1 MMERNRKMD
10 GNVSKGFG
18 LGCLVSVVAFV
29 ALAFLFT
36 LMCGLLVRGC
46 VAASGDAES
55 EMIAAAVN
63 EAASSP
69 EEPGRFE
76 KVWVSG
82 SSDRL
87 APKVLRIRLSGPIME
102 SGASRGLFSKEED
115 TSAPAA
121 LRRIRAATSDKS
133 ISGILLEIDSPGGGV
148 TAADVLHDALLR
160 YKAANT
166 NRFVAV
172 YMGDMCCS
180 GGYYIAAAA
189 DRIYAHPTTITGSIG
204 VIMNGINVAGL
215 AKKIGVSG
223 VTIAS
228 GENKD
233 ILNPLKEVNPEHV
246 ELLKKPIEEMYERF
260 LGIVAKGRRMSVDK
274 VRPLADG
281 RIFSAN
287 EAKRN
292 GLVDDIFHE
301 AGMRRALKDLAR
313 GKDVRIVRYQSKN
326 GLGRLFDLSFLL
338 ESARGFVRGAIADVE
353 SAATPRAEYRWR

>member
-1 MMERNRKMD
+1 ME
-10 GNVSKGFG
+10 GSTAKGFG
-18 LGCLVSVVAFV
+18 IGCVVSALSLVAVV
-29 ALAFLFT
+29 FLFT
-36 LMCGLLVRGC
+36 MMCGMLMNGC
-46 VAASGDAES
+46 VKASGEAGE
-55 EMIAAAVN
+55 EAM
-63 EAASSP
+63 EAAKTEAMSSP

-102 SGASRGLFSKEED
+102 SGTTRGLFSMEED

-121 LRRIRAATSDKS
+121 LRRIRAATKDKS
-133 ISGILLEIDSPGGGV
+133 IAGILLEIDSPGGGV
-148 TAADVLHDALLR
+148 TAADVIYDALLR

-189 DRIYAHPTTITGSIG
+189 DKIYAHPTTITGSIG
-204 VIMNGINVAGL
+204 VIMSGINVAGL

-301 AGMRRALKDLAR
+301 AGLRRALKVLAR
-313 GKDVRIVRYQSKN
+313 GKDVKIVRYQSKN

-353 SAATPRAEYRWR
+353 SAAVPRAEYRWR